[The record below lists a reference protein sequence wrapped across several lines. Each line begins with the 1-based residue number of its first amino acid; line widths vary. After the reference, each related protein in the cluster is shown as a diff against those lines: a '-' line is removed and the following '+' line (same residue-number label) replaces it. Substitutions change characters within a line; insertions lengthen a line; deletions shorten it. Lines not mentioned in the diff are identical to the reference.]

1 MGSEES
7 EDEAGD
13 LTLTQPISNRRKS
26 HHPGDFAQR

>member
-13 LTLTQPISNRRKS
+13 LTLTQPISNKEEKPS
-26 HHPGDFAQR
+26 SW

>member
-13 LTLTQPISNRRKS
+13 LTLTQPVSNKEEKP
-26 HHPGDFAQR
+26 HPGDFAQR